1 MYPSNVESL
10 PRTPSVAASALALLT
25 SRAGDEPDGPIQ
37 QLRSL
42 VAELFTALR
51 STLNDE
57 RDSAEDSLGRAAAI
71 LRAVEAPPAP
81 AAPELKGGLAP
92 WQIRKVTSHI
102 EGNLDKPLKSA
113 DLAEIVRLSA
123 GHFSRSFRN
132 SFGCSPIE
140 YVIRRR
146 MEHAQGL
153 MLSTDVPL
161 SQIALDCGL
170 ADQAHLSR
178 LFRRVV
184 GESPRSWRRAR
195 VGAGGDDSR
204 SNVASSAAVHPG
216 IGAARQLVH
225 GGVLRAAP
233 TLRVA
238 QS

>member
-1 MYPSNVESL
+1 MYQSTFESL
-10 PRTPSVAASALALLT
+10 PRTPSVAARNLGLAD
-25 SRAGDEPDGPIQ
+25 SRGGDEPAPAVR
-37 QLRSL
+37 QLQSL
-42 VAELFTALR
+42 VAELFLALT

-57 RDSAEDSLGRAAAI
+57 RDSAEDSLSRVRAM
-71 LRAVEAPPAP
+71 LGGLEAPRARV
-81 AAPELKGGLAP
+81 AQERKGGLAP
-92 WQIRKVTSHI
+92 WQVRKVTSHV
-102 EGNLDKPLKSA
+102 EASLDRPLKSA
-113 DLAEIVRLSA
+113 DLAQLVRLSA
-123 GHFSRSFRN
+123 CHFSRSFRV

-184 GESPRSWRRAR
+184 GESPRVWRRAR
-195 VGAGGDDSR
+195 VGAEVS
-204 SNVASSAAVHPG
+204 
-216 IGAARQLVH
+216 
-225 GGVLRAAP
+225 
-233 TLRVA
+233 